1 MSFFSSQSIND
12 SLIHATGLQT
22 QIPSGDL
29 SVRCDRMFRM
39 TGACWQVERMDPAKG
54 IYIPYL

>member
-22 QIPSGDL
+22 QIPSGGL
-29 SVRCDRMFRM
+29 SVRCDWMFRL
-39 TGACWQVERMDPAKG
+39 TGSCRALLAGGEDGSC
-54 IYIPYL
+54 